1 MMFFRMA
8 TTAQR
13 QQVFKNMISL
23 FFRTCRSIA
32 VNMVNV
38 QVFFA
43 STMLACVLV
52 AAQGSISIAA
62 KVVIVFGL
70 FGVLLKPLFVA
81 SKPVIYAFSLVRLL
95 ASWATF
101 LRPGLVFKVIAAG
114 AAHQNCADWK
124 QSLLPAHSRQGGLVL
139 LCAVLWHAGCAYF
152 LMTARRFVRCAAL
165 GTQSLGKSRT
175 SLTVGLES
183 ARLAPFHVGG
193 RFGSGCLTVWADQHA
208 VSAHP

>member
-38 QVFFA
+38 QVFFV

-70 FGVLLKPLFVA
+70 FGVLFKPLFVA

-114 AAHQNCADWK
+114 AAHQNCADGK
-124 QSLLPAHSRQGGLVL
+124 LPLLPAHSRQSGLVL
-139 LCAVLWHAGCAYF
+139 FCAVLWHAGCAYF
-152 LMTARRFVRCAAL
+152 LMAACRFVQRAAL
-165 GTQSLGKSRT
+165 GTQSLRKARA
-175 SLTVGLES
+175 SLAVSLKS

-193 RFGSGCLTVWADQHA
+193 RFGSGCLTVGAVQYA